1 VPVLQAIVR
10 LLTLLLLVVLA
21 LAGVAAIVVAVSGG
35 NASLAESVGLPAVRD
50 AVSGFLE
57 RLEGGRAAALVA
69 LIAAG
74 AVLIGLLL
82 LVGILVPTRERR
94 FVLSEGQHGRLAARR
109 GALGDVAEALV
120 ARPRWVEVSKVKPRP
135 ARRGAGGRLALTV
148 ASPRRDPEGDIQKT
162 ARERLEP
169 LTERFKIKARVRTG
183 RDHGAERVG

>member
-1 VPVLQAIVR
+1 MPVLQAIIR

-21 LAGVAAIVVAVSGG
+21 LAGVAAIVIAVSGG

-109 GALGDVAEALV
+109 GALGEVAEALV